1 MFPQRRGDVEDRLV
15 LLHVGQREREHR
27 QLVPGGEQ
35 PERPE
40 LGDARGQGD
49 GDVAAVLLDAV
60 VAGEP
65 VVQEQSRPFCTV
77 TRQCSSLLVGAR

>member
-1 MFPQRRGDVEDRLV
+1 MSASV
-15 LLHVGQREREHR
+15 REQR

-49 GDVAAVLLDAV
+49 SDVAAALLDAV

-65 VVQEQSRPFCTV
+65 VVQEQVVLRDHLCAGPGEVQGERGHLPGPGS
-77 TRQCSSLLVGAR
+77 